1 MKVRPM
7 GMGVNR
13 WLVCMLV
20 RVPPIDRNSLM
31 EMGMMTVVMAVPMH
45 VDFGHMGMS
54 MRVAIHE
61 EECEGANE
69 ENSGNAVARRHRFP
83 EKHDGQDDPKERCAR
98 KDYLA
103 SGGSEALGG
112 RDVEGDARAVGQR
125 PQDER
130 GCDGRT

>member
-1 MKVRPM
+1 M
-7 GMGVNR
+7 GMDVNR
-13 WLVCMLV
+13 WIVCMLV
-20 RVPPIDRNSLM
+20 RVPPTDRKSLM
-31 EMGMMTVVMAVPMH
+31 DMGMMTVVMAVPMY
-45 VDFGHMGMS
+45 VGFGHMGMS

-69 ENSGNAVARRHRFP
+69 EDSGDALAHRHCFP
-83 EKHDGQDDPKERCAR
+83 EKHDGQDDPEEWCAR

-112 RDVEGDARAVGQR
+112 CDVEGDARAVGQC

-130 GCDGRT
+130 GCDGRA